1 MIVTDFARALN
12 RYFND
17 YLINDRCSAVKTIET
32 YRYSFI
38 QLVEFMETEK
48 CIQPGKIQ
56 LKNITKN
63 TIISML
69 NWLEDKKNVS
79 IATRNQRLAAFKS
92 FATFLKY
99 ENPEFIKE
107 MVEIQSIKLKK
118 YSGRDI
124 SYLKPEGI
132 KLMLSQVNQNRH
144 KGRRDYMILA
154 LMFTTGIRVSELIG
168 IRGCDVS
175 ISTPKSLVIHGKGAK
190 IRHVPI
196 VKQVAPFFEKYLKEN
211 KCLLPQNLDEFI
223 FKSHTGA
230 KFTRQGIN
238 YTVTKYATLAR
249 GINPSLIPKGCSPH
263 KIRHSSAMSLL
274 EDGVDLITIRDLLGH
289 SSVQTTEIYAKISA
303 TKSRAAIEAASK
315 EIVPHEDAIWE
326 NSSTIKEWL
335 KGMNRN
341 IIM

>member
-17 YLINDRCSAVKTIET
+17 YLINDRSSANKTIET

-38 QLVEFMETEK
+38 QLVEFMENVK
-48 CIQPGKIQ
+48 CIHPGKIQ
-56 LKNITKN
+56 LINITKN
-63 TIISML
+63 TITSML

-92 FATFLKY
+92 FATFIKY
-99 ENPEFIKE
+99 EYPEFIKE
-107 MVEIQSIKLKK
+107 MLEIQSIKLKK
-118 YSGRDI
+118 DNGRDI
-124 SYLKPEGI
+124 SYLKPDAI
-132 KLMLSQVNQNRH
+132 KLMLSQVNQNSLN
-144 KGRRDYMILA
+144 GRRDYIILS

-175 ISTPKSLVIHGKGAK
+175 INAPKLLVIHGKGGK
-190 IRHVPI
+190 IRHIPI
-196 VKQVAPFFEKYLKEN
+196 IKQMAPYFEKYLMEN
-211 KCLLPQNLDEFI
+211 KCLQPQNLADFI

-238 YTVTKYATLAR
+238 YTVSKYAKLAR
-249 GINPSLIPKGCSPH
+249 DIEPSLIPMDCSPH
-263 KIRHSSAMSLL
+263 KIRHSTAMSLL

-303 TKSRAAIEAASK
+303 SKSRAAIEAASK
-315 EIVPHEDAIWE
+315 EIVPKEDAIWE
-326 NSSTIKEWL
+326 TDFTIKEWL
-335 KGMNRN
+335 KDMSHNK
-341 IIM
+341 IM